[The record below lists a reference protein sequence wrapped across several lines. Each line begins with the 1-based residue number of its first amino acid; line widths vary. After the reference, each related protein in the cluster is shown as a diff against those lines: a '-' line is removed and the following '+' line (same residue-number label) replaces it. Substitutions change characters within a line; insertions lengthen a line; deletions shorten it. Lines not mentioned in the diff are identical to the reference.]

1 MIRFLVSTAAYLI
14 ANAVGLLVAVLL
26 LPGFTVDVL
35 SFVVAVLIFSLI
47 QTVAG
52 PLVTKLSMKH
62 MPQLL
67 GGIALITIFL
77 GLLVTASIMPA
88 MEIGGISNLL
98 AATLLVWLGSLLASI
113 LLPIYVFKQLAENA
127 KDNRAATEEATAR
140 ANAAAERAERAAQ
153 QAGKTPGSGA

>member
-1 MIRFLVSTAAYLI
+1 MIRFLISTAAYLI

-26 LPGFTVDVL
+26 LPGFNIDFVA
-35 SFVVAVLIFSLI
+35 FVVAVLIFSLV
-47 QTVAG
+47 QTISG

-77 GLLVTASIMPA
+77 GLLITAAIMPA

-98 AATLLVWLGSLLASI
+98 AATLLVWLGSLFASI
-113 LLPIYVFKQLAENA
+113 LLPIYVFKQLSEKA

-153 QAGKTPGSGA
+153 KAANPPGSGV